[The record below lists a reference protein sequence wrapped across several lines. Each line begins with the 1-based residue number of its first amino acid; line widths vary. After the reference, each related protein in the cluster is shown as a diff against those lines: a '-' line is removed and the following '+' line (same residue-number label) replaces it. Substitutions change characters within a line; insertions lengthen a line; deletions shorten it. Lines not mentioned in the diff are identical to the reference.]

1 MASLEELMPELAGVL
16 AAQESA
22 LETVVATLSTHV
34 RALLADSE
42 RQARRVQQLEGKQRD
57 METAMAAVQGEARA
71 SRAEAAALE
80 QRVEQTLG
88 SVQAAT
94 IENAVAAAEKQ
105 TMGRLEKYVDTRL
118 EKVSGAAQPGVLQ
131 EAVQNQLE
139 LLDKKFDYLSRVKME
154 IKDLTRKVDKQ
165 DQTIDGMKIGLEML
179 SKSIGV
185 DEGNSDSGDDDDDDG
200 SNANDSDSDMS
211 DVQLP
216 VNDIFGARS
225 SSSLTDLS
233 LSFDRL
239 HQSPDEDV
247 ERAPSPRL
255 LDENVRNMAA
265 PHAQIKRL
273 AQRRSLTLDVRHALE
288 IKEAKRNALTSR
300 GTTAVRR
307 ASSPQPKQ
315 RIEEAPTL
323 HEESPQL
330 SSRSDAQNELAPV
343 SDRAEESRA
352 GSDSQRSTGDEPST
366 PEIAPTDT
374 MTTADADESGN
385 ADPAAEVPTVQ
396 PVEAPAVNQFD
407 THNTEVPEDEQVKE
421 DKQTKEDKQV
431 KANER
436 IKDDSP
442 APKSPDLERQQVFP
456 IAEEPETPALTS
468 TPRTSRDENDS
479 KPPASATSSIVQ
491 EESKQRADADD
502 DIPVVYKQR
511 TLSHQKQLEDSVALF
526 HPASSSSSASS
537 TSRTG
542 HPISGRPALI
552 PSASAVFRSRRQ
564 ERNIRRQTM
573 LIRKESEV
581 HSDRRETTARA
592 PLSLRSKKETW
603 RRIFAKL
610 IQLRRLHMLNGSN
623 PEKSLFRKQNTSVGA
638 RVRRLEETSVDLE
651 KAIEML
657 EANIHMNAH
666 GVQTLDELLS
676 QYRLTT
682 SSSVQTL
689 ALEQKSHSQAL
700 LEMDEKM
707 ELLDQEVRR
716 MRSSNRRNSV
726 QNSASSTTAIAAISV
741 QVQHVMTR
749 LDEQTKVLEAADTL
763 IKQLAETDLPA
774 VQERADESL
783 RSFRVEVERRLK
795 DWVAESRKSLE
806 ALNAAIADTNRS
818 LSTKFD
824 GSFDRIYSDVLTVTT
839 GILRGAEL
847 AQDVTSAPSS
857 SQAGQQPRRSFD
869 TGIEMLETI
878 LSKFAGACNSFARA
892 GESEDAIVIAEQA
905 ITFLRELQQLQSQAT
920 KAMPLLLA
928 PTPATPDGANNN
940 SSHINAPSATNSSTK
955 GFEEHLIQVTT
966 KYLKTLESLLVQR
979 QDESS
984 PNGDSGD
991 ARAQRDSE
999 VDPASDELMSFVRDA
1014 VIQVRAVLFLLRFCR
1029 QTSDEHQELQEMQSS
1044 QATMAQDLGSHSFA
1058 ISQVGSTLAMVK
1070 LMSTR
1075 LDSFL
1080 ELSFSF
1086 AKDDDVKKSIQEMM
1100 STSVTMRDKL
1110 AKQVED
1116 AQREAAQRDAMLER
1130 DLNQLISRVNKKLDK
1145 DELLWTQEVLER
1157 QLQSVAKASLGE
1169 EDLVDIHRLL
1179 QHKLD
1184 KTQFNALLQD
1194 QRAKMMAAGNTEVI
1208 DWLSGGPGGNTSGNG
1223 PLVGAKCISCQGE
1236 LPPSK
1241 AMIKTVVKQEVQH
1254 EIAKVKAQQHVGTL
1268 VSPSAQAGFSASNH
1282 RNMEKFKTE
1291 MLLSSLQKQAKK

>member
-22 LETVVATLSTHV
+22 LETVVTTLSTHV

-42 RQARRVQQLEGKQRD
+42 RQAWRVQQLEHAQTD
-57 METAMAAVQGEARA
+57 MKVAMAELQNEAQA

-80 QRVEQTLG
+80 RRVEQTLG
-88 SVQAAT
+88 GVQADAHSAL
-94 IENAVAAAEKQ
+94 EHAVATAEKQ
-105 TMGRLEKYVDTRL
+105 TMERLEKYVDARL
-118 EKVSGAAQPGVLQ
+118 EKVSGAAQPGAMQ

-185 DEGNSDSGDDDDDDG
+185 DEGNSDSGGDDDDDDG
-200 SNANDSDSDMS
+200 NADDSDSDMS

-216 VNDIFGARS
+216 VSDIFGARS
-225 SSSLTDLS
+225 FPVPTDLS
-233 LSFDRL
+233 LSLDRL
-239 HQSPDEDV
+239 HNSPGEEV

-255 LDENVRNMAA
+255 LDENVRHMAA

-300 GTTAVRR
+300 GSSIVRR
-307 ASSPQPKQ
+307 ASSPQAIQP
-315 RIEEAPTL
+315 IDEAPAL

-330 SSRSDAQNELAPV
+330 SSRSVAQDPLFPI
-343 SDRAEESRA
+343 SDRAEESRVS
-352 GSDSQRSTGDEPST
+352 SDSQRSTADEPRTS
-366 PEIAPTDT
+366 EVAPTDT
-374 MTTADADESGN
+374 MPTADAINTDN
-385 ADPAAEVPTVQ
+385 ADPPAEVSAVQ
-396 PVEAPAVNQFD
+396 PIEVPDVNYSD
-407 THNTEVPEDEQVKE
+407 THSAEVPEDEQAKE
-421 DKQTKEDKQV
+421 VEETKE
-431 KANER
+431 
-436 IKDDSP
+436 DSP
-442 APKSPDLERQQVFP
+442 APESPHLDCQQVFP
-456 IAEEPETPALTS
+456 IAEEPDTPVLTS
-468 TPRTSRDENDS
+468 TARNSRDEHDS
-479 KPPASATSSIVQ
+479 KPSASVASAVIQ
-491 EESKQRADADD
+491 EEDKQSVDADD
-502 DIPVVYKQR
+502 DIPVVYRQR

-537 TSRTG
+537 TSRVG
-542 HPISGRPALI
+542 YPISGRLALI

-592 PLSLRSKKETW
+592 PLSTRSKKETW

-657 EANIHMNAH
+657 ETNIHINSH
-666 GVQTLDELLS
+666 G
-676 QYRLTT
+676 
-682 SSSVQTL
+682 VQTL
-689 ALEQKSHSQAL
+689 ALEQKSQSQAL

-741 QVQHVMTR
+741 QVQHISAR
-749 LDEQTKVLEAADTL
+749 LDEQTKVLETADAL

-774 VQERADESL
+774 EQERADESL
-783 RSFRVEVERRLK
+783 HSFRVEVERRLK

-806 ALNAAIADTNRS
+806 VLNAAIADTNRS
-818 LSTKFD
+818 LSAKVD
-824 GSFDRIYSDVLTVTT
+824 GSFDRIYSDVLTITT
-839 GILRGAEL
+839 AILRGAEL
-847 AQDVTSAPSS
+847 SQDITSPPSL
-857 SQAGQQPRRSFD
+857 SQAGQQPRKSFD

-878 LSKFAGACNSFARA
+878 LSKFAGVCNSFARSS
-892 GESEDAIVIAEQA
+892 ESEDAILIAEQA
-905 ITFLRELQQLQSQAT
+905 ITFVHELQQLQLQAT
-920 KAMPLLLA
+920 KAMPLLLVSS
-928 PTPATPDGANNN
+928 PVTPDGANNN
-940 SSHINAPSATNSSTK
+940 SSHTNTSSETNSSTK

-966 KYLKTLESLLVQR
+966 KYLKTLESLLVQH
-979 QDESS
+979 QDELS
-984 PNGDSGD
+984 PDGDSGN
-991 ARAQRDSE
+991 AHAQRDGE
-999 VDPASDELMSFVRDA
+999 VDPANDELMSFVRDA

-1029 QTSDEHQELQEMQSS
+1029 QTSDEYQELQEMHSS

-1179 QHKLD
+1179 KHKLD
-1184 KTQFNALLQD
+1184 KTQFSALLQE
-1194 QRAKMMAAGNTEVI
+1194 QRAKMMAGGNTEVI
-1208 DWLSGGPGGNTSGNG
+1208 DWLSGGTGGSTSGNG

-1254 EIAKVKAQQHVGTL
+1254 EIAKVKAQHQVGTL
-1268 VSPSAQAGFSASNH
+1268 ASPSAQAGFSASNH